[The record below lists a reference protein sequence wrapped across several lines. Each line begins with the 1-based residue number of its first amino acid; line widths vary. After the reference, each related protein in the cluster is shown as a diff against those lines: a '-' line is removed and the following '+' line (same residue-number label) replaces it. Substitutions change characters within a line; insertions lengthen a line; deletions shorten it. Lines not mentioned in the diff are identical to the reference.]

1 MVLPPRFELGF
12 AASETAALSIE
23 LREQSEVGAFK
34 SARVRQRS
42 KTLSLWQ
49 RRFIVDFWEPCGC
62 LLGSAPFHPCA
73 DFAQWMK
80 EITTGYSK
88 SGYLDILKSISKKAY
103 DLKKMLDWRKSYF
116 ILTIFLFCLAKKKY
130 EISSLYPVS
139 IFKL

>member
-1 MVLPPRFELGF
+1 MEWVPVLDRITRLGVSPSQIASLMQRLVLPPGFEPRF

-73 DFAQWMK
+73 DSAQWMK
-80 EITTGYSK
+80 EITTGYLK
-88 SGYLDILKSISKKAY
+88 SGYLDIPKSISEKAY
-103 DLKKMLDWRKSYF
+103 DL
-116 ILTIFLFCLAKKKY
+116 
-130 EISSLYPVS
+130 
-139 IFKL
+139 